1 MSTVH
6 LGNLNAVAVQP
17 DGQRVP
23 LGAQVTTVSIPDSY
37 TLDEKVR
44 TVTHA
49 DGVWGAHSNDPG
61 PVWVECD
68 DENLLGALAQHYGC
82 SVGRPYMI
90 DHDSPIIEGEV
101 R

>member
-6 LGNLNAVAVQP
+6 LGNANAVAVQP

-23 LGAQVTTVSIPDSY
+23 LGEQVTTVAIPDSY

-61 PVWVECD
+61 PAWVECD
-68 DENLLGALAQHYGC
+68 DEDLLGALAQHYGC
-82 SVGRPYMI
+82 PIGRP
-90 DHDSPIIEGEV
+90 DTEEGV
-101 R
+101 SDQG